1 MLWIVMCRFGNVFS
15 PVLLDLIETAEQ
27 FSMGEVILH
36 VTGKLIWE
44 SGAKIL
50 SLELQDVDVGQIS
63 RIVKF
68 VVPAI
73 FKFWNIGSSDVP
85 VVMFMELSTQ
95 HRRLARRIPLLKAV
109 ALFEMTLFCGRS
121 RYLFPLLFAGY
132 ILFPFRI
139 A

>member
-1 MLWIVMCRFGNVFS
+1 MLWVTMCRFGNVFS

-36 VTGKLIWE
+36 VTGRLICE
-44 SGAKIL
+44 SGVKTL
-50 SLELQDVDVGQIS
+50 SLELQDVVVGQIS

-68 VVPAI
+68 VVPVI
-73 FKFWNIGSSDVP
+73 LKFWNNGSSDVP

-95 HRRLARRIPLLKAV
+95 HRRLARRISLSKTV
-109 ALFEMTLFCGRS
+109 VLFEMTLSCGRS
-121 RYLFPLLFAGY
+121 RYLLSSLFAGY
-132 ILFPFRI
+132 ILFPFRT